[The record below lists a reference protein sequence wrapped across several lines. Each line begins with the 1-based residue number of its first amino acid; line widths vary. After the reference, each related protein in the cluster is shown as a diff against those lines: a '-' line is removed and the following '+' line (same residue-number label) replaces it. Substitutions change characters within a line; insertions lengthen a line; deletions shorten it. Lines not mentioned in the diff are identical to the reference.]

1 MKWILLFIYL
11 LMILG
16 VIFLE
21 RKQPTEALLWVV
33 VLVCLPYLGAVL
45 YLVFGS
51 TMAIKLTA
59 YLRKKR
65 LDEHHLSIPQQT
77 VLPELAVSDE
87 DRQVIQF
94 NQSYNRSRLT
104 SCDDVQIYTNGEGH
118 YRQLFADIQ
127 NAKECIYIEFYTI
140 HHDLMG
146 EALVKALSEKA
157 KQGVKVLVMCDFVA
171 NLSTPASMFRP
182 LCQAGGKV
190 IRIKPF
196 FTHYRSHRK
205 IVVIDHSISYIGGM
219 NIGKQYANLAKVK
232 NPWRDTQ
239 VRMTGG
245 CSHVLDEYFLTDW
258 LCSVRRKDW
267 KETVE
272 YVDSLPQVQ
281 ETLSAQLCQFI
292 VGGVDTNKES
302 VKMCYLSMIRSAKH
316 KIRIQSPYFIPDASI
331 MDALKTAAAAGVQ
344 IELMIPGIKASFFL
358 DPVTTYYC
366 GQLMEYGAKVYKY
379 HGYIHAKTMAID
391 NELCCIG
398 SVNMDMRSLQ
408 VDDEVCGV
416 FYANDIVSRYDR
428 IYDQD
433 IESCDPYTWEQFSNR
448 GTKERL
454 SESIFL
460 LFAPLM

>member
-219 NIGKQYANLAKVK
+219 NIGG
-232 NPWRDTQ
+232 R
-239 VRMTGG
+239 
-245 CSHVLDEYFLTDW
+245 
-258 LCSVRRKDW
+258 
-267 KETVE
+267 
-272 YVDSLPQVQ
+272 
-281 ETLSAQLCQFI
+281 
-292 VGGVDTNKES
+292 
-302 VKMCYLSMIRSAKH
+302 
-316 KIRIQSPYFIPDASI
+316 RIQY
-331 MDALKTAAAAGVQ
+331 V
-344 IELMIPGIKASFFL
+344 
-358 DPVTTYYC
+358 
-366 GQLMEYGAKVYKY
+366 
-379 HGYIHAKTMAID
+379 
-391 NELCCIG
+391 
-398 SVNMDMRSLQ
+398 
-408 VDDEVCGV
+408 
-416 FYANDIVSRYDR
+416 
-428 IYDQD
+428 
-433 IESCDPYTWEQFSNR
+433 
-448 GTKERL
+448 
-454 SESIFL
+454 
-460 LFAPLM
+460 

>member
-77 VLPELAVSDE
+77 VLPELTVSDE

-171 NLSTPASMFRP
+171 NLSTPA
-182 LCQAGGKV
+182 
-190 IRIKPF
+190 
-196 FTHYRSHRK
+196 
-205 IVVIDHSISYIGGM
+205 
-219 NIGKQYANLAKVK
+219 
-232 NPWRDTQ
+232 
-239 VRMTGG
+239 RM
-245 CSHVLDEYFLTDW
+245 
-258 LCSVRRKDW
+258 SVRFVRQAAR
-267 KETVE
+267 
-272 YVDSLPQVQ
+272 S
-281 ETLSAQLCQFI
+281 SA
-292 VGGVDTNKES
+292 S
-302 VKMCYLSMIRSAKH
+302 
-316 KIRIQSPYFIPDASI
+316 SPSSPT
-331 MDALKTAAAAGVQ
+331 TAATARSWSSTTASPTSAA
-344 IELMIPGIKASFFL
+344 
-358 DPVTTYYC
+358 
-366 GQLMEYGAKVYKY
+366 
-379 HGYIHAKTMAID
+379 
-391 NELCCIG
+391 
-398 SVNMDMRSLQ
+398 
-408 VDDEVCGV
+408 
-416 FYANDIVSRYDR
+416 
-428 IYDQD
+428 
-433 IESCDPYTWEQFSNR
+433 
-448 GTKERL
+448 
-454 SESIFL
+454 
-460 LFAPLM
+460 

>member
-171 NLSTPASMFRP
+171 NLSTPARMFRP

-331 MDALKTAAAAGVQ
+331 MDALKTAAAAGV
-344 IELMIPGIKASFFL
+344 
-358 DPVTTYYC
+358 
-366 GQLMEYGAKVYKY
+366 
-379 HGYIHAKTMAID
+379 
-391 NELCCIG
+391 
-398 SVNMDMRSLQ
+398 
-408 VDDEVCGV
+408 
-416 FYANDIVSRYDR
+416 
-428 IYDQD
+428 
-433 IESCDPYTWEQFSNR
+433 
-448 GTKERL
+448 
-454 SESIFL
+454 
-460 LFAPLM
+460 